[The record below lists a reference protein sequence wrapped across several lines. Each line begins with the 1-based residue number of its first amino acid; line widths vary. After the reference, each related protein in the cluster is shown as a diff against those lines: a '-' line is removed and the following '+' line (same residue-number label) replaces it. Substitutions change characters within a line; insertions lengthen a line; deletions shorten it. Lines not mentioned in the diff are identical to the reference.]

1 MQKTFQGVVESLGTG
16 PVRVVIR
23 VPFDPAAAWPERSG
37 ARSFLRVKGT
47 IRAAGKASRKSAD
60 AAEAFPFHTTLT
72 AKRYGNHLLVVNAK
86 MQKGGKV
93 MVGSLAEVMLE
104 PDTDD
109 TAAAPPPELA
119 KLLKADRSVKKWFD
133 ALSYA
138 IRKYIADNITE
149 PKSAEARVRRAEQ
162 WTERLMLAME
172 GEESIPPVLQVAFRR
187 QPQARAGWEAISV
200 NRRRWHLLSI
210 FSCQSPEAR
219 ANAVERAMTQAMSKA
234 GQAKRKSAES
244 DIEE

>member
-23 VPFDPAAAWPERSG
+23 IPFDPAAAWPDRSA

-47 IRAAGKASRKSAD
+47 IRAAGKSRKSAE
-60 AAEAFPFHTTLT
+60 ATPAFPFHTTLT
-72 AKRYGNHLLVVNAK
+72 AKRHGNHLLVVNAK
-86 MQKGGKV
+86 MQKGAQV
-93 MVGSLAEVMLE
+93 TVGSLAEVMLE

-109 TAAAPPPELA
+109 LAAAPPPELA
-119 KLLKADRSVKKWFD
+119 KLLKSDRSVRKWLE

-162 WTERLMLAME
+162 WME
-172 GEESIPPVLQVAFRR
+172 
-187 QPQARAGWEAISV
+187 
-200 NRRRWHLLSI
+200 
-210 FSCQSPEAR
+210 
-219 ANAVERAMTQAMSKA
+219 
-234 GQAKRKSAES
+234 
-244 DIEE
+244 